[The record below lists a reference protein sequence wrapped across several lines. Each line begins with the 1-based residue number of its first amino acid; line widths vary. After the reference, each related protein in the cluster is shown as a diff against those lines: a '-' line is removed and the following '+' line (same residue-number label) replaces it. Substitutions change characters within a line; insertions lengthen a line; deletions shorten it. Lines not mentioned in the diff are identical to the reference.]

1 MINVRGDIV
10 DNIRGKII
18 KVSKIVTV
26 CENNDM
32 LMTQVGR
39 GVRKTYL
46 SIEFFLFCFRVVDF
60 YTPLICRPY

>member
-1 MINVRGDIV
+1 
-10 DNIRGKII
+10 
-18 KVSKIVTV
+18 
-26 CENNDM
+26 M